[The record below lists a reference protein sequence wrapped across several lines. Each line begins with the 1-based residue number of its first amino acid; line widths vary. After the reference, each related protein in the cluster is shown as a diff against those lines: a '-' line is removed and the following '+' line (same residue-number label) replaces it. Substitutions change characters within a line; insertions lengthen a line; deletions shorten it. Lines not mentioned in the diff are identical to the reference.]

1 MLATGGRAGD
11 GPLVQWQKRQGPGGR
26 AEAFQEVVAGGPLLH
41 SQTASAPAAARGLG
55 VTGASPG
62 NPTPFGKN
70 KGAREDR

>member
-26 AEAFQEVVAGGPLLH
+26 AEAFQEVVAGARFCILRQRVPLL
-41 SQTASAPAAARGLG
+41 PRGLG